1 MNFELF
7 WVFKKLIHA
16 GVYLFDFMIINHE
29 TLESNIV
36 GYIIINTKTNKN
48 SYVLPECLLNKA
60 PNFDINTIIDK
71 VIKNAKDFNKTV
83 Y

>member
-16 GVYLFDFMIINHE
+16 GVYHFDFMIINHN
-29 TLESNIV
+29 TLESNVV
-36 GYIIINTKTNKN
+36 GYIIVNTKTNKN
-48 SYVLPECLLNKA
+48 SYVLPESLLNKA

-71 VIKNAKDFNKTV
+71 VIKTSKDFNKTV